1 MSASDI
7 VQRTDIQWSL
17 DLENYLRDIGEK
29 ASCLSWLHKHAEQ
42 MYSYLSVWIDIPV
55 IVVGSINGAI
65 SVGSSSLFGDAQ
77 FASVGIGCVALIGA
91 LLTTIGSY
99 FAWARRSESHKNSSL
114 AYAKLFRFLAVELSL
129 PRCERM
135 TAPDILKYVK
145 HEYDRLSEIS
155 PLVPVKII
163 ETFRQ
168 RFASVDVA
176 KPEECNGL
184 HHIHIHK
191 SISGSPRSLL
201 PGNKPEIMVET
212 DERAGKYDD
221 RTVVQS
227 VQSYGPAGKVDALGT
242 DAVYG
247 GTL

>member
-1 MSASDI
+1 MSASEI

-17 DLENYLRDIGEK
+17 DLENYLREIGEK
-29 ASCLSWLHKHAEQ
+29 ASCLAWLHKHAEQ

-114 AYAKLFRFLAVELSL
+114 AYAKLYRFLAVELSL
-129 PRCERM
+129 PRSERM

-155 PLVPVKII
+155 PLIPMKIV

-191 SISGSPRSLL
+191 SNSLSQQTTPRLADHL
-201 PGNKPEIMVET
+201 VKKPVLIVEN
-212 DERAGKYDD
+212 DD
-221 RTVVQS
+221 R
-227 VQSYGPAGKVDALGT
+227 PGKIDALGT

-247 GTL
+247 GP

>member
-1 MSASDI
+1 MSASEI

-17 DLENYLRDIGEK
+17 DLENYLREIGEK
-29 ASCLSWLHKHAEQ
+29 ASCLAWLHKHAEQ

-114 AYAKLFRFLAVELSL
+114 AYAKLYRFLAIELAL

-155 PLVPVKII
+155 PLVPVKIV
-163 ETFRQ
+163 ESFRQ

-184 HHIHIHK
+184 HHIHIHR
-191 SISGSPRSLL
+191 SNTPQTTPRLAEL
-201 PGNKPEIMVET
+201 PVNKPMLVVDT
-212 DERAGKYDD
+212 DERTSKIP
-221 RTVVQS
+221 T
-227 VQSYGPAGKVDALGT
+227 LGT
-242 DAVYG
+242 DSVYG
-247 GTL
+247 GP